1 MAYVKQY
8 RFKAKVSQS
17 SEIHLGRSIFQ
28 QICINANLATLTK
41 KPIEHP
47 FQSKI
52 EYINTTDID
61 DVSEACTLPKNN
73 LRNIMKHI
81 HSSECTRPDLSIIST
96 KVPEK
101 IKKLVQGKSSLD
113 TRQYTVNIYH

>member
-1 MAYVKQY
+1 
-8 RFKAKVSQS
+8 
-17 SEIHLGRSIFQ
+17 
-28 QICINANLATLTK
+28 LTK

-52 EYINTTDID
+52 EFINTTDID

-81 HSSECTRPDLSIIST
+81 HSSEYIRPDLSIIST

-113 TRQYTVNIYH
+113 KNKHTVNIHYK